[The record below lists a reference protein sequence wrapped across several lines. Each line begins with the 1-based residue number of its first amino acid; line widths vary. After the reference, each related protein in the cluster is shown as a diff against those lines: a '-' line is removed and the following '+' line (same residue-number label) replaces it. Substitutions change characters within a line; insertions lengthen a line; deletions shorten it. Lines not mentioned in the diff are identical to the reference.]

1 MVLTEF
7 LPLICGEDLIGAL
20 VEVTPLDAD
29 GNEPRP
35 EDPPAR
41 GVSTRRRV
49 RSSEFYRPDETPFI
63 PIEWSAAA
71 YRYGHSQIR
80 DSYNLNPFL
89 AAVNPDIEI
98 FVETPTEENRL
109 RHLGGGRQL
118 PAFWTLDWRFFFSQN
133 PPGTP
138 DDQRVTPQATRLLDV
153 RLSRGLRFLPGITEG
168 RRFLANCNLQRGRA
182 MGLPSGQAVARR
194 LGVQP
199 LSAEELRLGGAE
211 APLWFYVLRE
221 AERRRGGAH
230 LGPVGGRI
238 VAEVLLGIMA
248 GDPFSFLRTEP
259 TWEPVLPAPISGGQ
273 DRWSMADLLA
283 YAIPDDGRRFPPPG
297 PGPQ

>member
-1 MVLTEF
+1 
-7 LPLICGEDLIGAL
+7 
-20 VEVTPLDAD
+20 
-29 GNEPRP
+29 
-35 EDPPAR
+35 
-41 GVSTRRRV
+41 
-49 RSSEFYRPDETPFI
+49 
-63 PIEWSAAA
+63 
-71 YRYGHSQIR
+71 
-80 DSYNLNPFL
+80 
-89 AAVNPDIEI
+89 
-98 FVETPTEENRL
+98 
-109 RHLGGGRQL
+109 
-118 PAFWTLDWRFFFSQN
+118 
-133 PPGTP
+133 
-138 DDQRVTPQATRLLDV
+138 
-153 RLSRGLRFLPGITEG
+153 
-168 RRFLANCNLQRGRA
+168 

-248 GDPFSFLRTEP
+248 GDSFSFLRTEP